1 MPAPQAYITPSVLKW
16 ARQRRSLSV
25 EQAAA
30 KVPTRP
36 EQLASWEHG
45 GSESKPTLRQ
55 AQKLAHILHVPFGY
69 LFLSSP
75 PTQTVLLPDL
85 RTVAD
90 DQRNSF
96 SPDFLDLLNDV
107 LLKQQWIREFREA
120 EGHQR
125 LQFVGRFTL
134 RNSENNIASD
144 MSGVLGINDG
154 FREDAANWE
163 DFLIRLIAHVEN
175 LGVLVLQSGIVKND
189 THRKLSVD
197 EFRGFVI
204 KDELAP
210 LVFINGND
218 SKAAKIFTLIHELA
232 HIWIGQS
239 GISNL
244 DLGNRQ
250 LSTNQNIERFCN
262 RVTAEILVP
271 QSSFQREWQSNTRVS
286 ENLAR
291 LTRIYRVSSLVI
303 LRRALDLE
311 KLTWQKYLV
320 HYQEE
325 KEKYQQREARVESS
339 GGNFYATL
347 GSRNSKQLIR
357 AVLSQALE
365 GRLLYR
371 DAARLL
377 NVKVEKLGRVATEFG
392 VR

>member
-1 MPAPQAYITPSVLKW
+1 MPTQQAYITPSVLEW
-16 ARQRRSLSV
+16 ARLRCSLSI

-30 KVPTRP
+30 KVPARP
-36 EQLASWEHG
+36 EQLASWEHV
-45 GSESKPTLRQ
+45 GSKSKPTFRQ

-75 PTQTVLLPDL
+75 PSQTVLLPDL

-96 SPDFLDLLNDV
+96 SPDFLELLNDV
-107 LLKQQWIREFREA
+107 LLKQHWIREYRET
-120 EGHQR
+120 ESCQR
-125 LQFVGRFTL
+125 LQFVGKFSPRD
-134 RNSENNIASD
+134 RENSIASD
-144 MSGVLGINDG
+144 MSEVLGVNDA
-154 FREDAANWE
+154 FRQEASNWK
-163 DFLIRLIAHVEN
+163 DFLVRLIANVEN
-175 LGVLVLQSGIVKND
+175 LGVLVLRSGIVKND

-218 SKAAKIFTLIHELA
+218 SRAAQIFTLIHELA
-232 HIWIGQS
+232 HLWVGES

-250 LSTNQNIERFCN
+250 LSASQNIEQLCN
-262 RVTAEILVP
+262 RVAAEVLVP
-271 QSSFQREWQSNTRVS
+271 ESSFLQEWHSGTRVS

-311 KLTWQKYLV
+311 KLTWQKYLA
-320 HYQEE
+320 HYQDE
-325 KEKYQQREARVESS
+325 KEKYQRREARVESA

-357 AVLSQALE
+357 AVLSQTLE
-365 GRLLYR
+365 GRLLHR

-377 NVKVEKLGRVATEFG
+377 SVKVEKLGRVATEFD

>member
-1 MPAPQAYITPSVLKW
+1 MPTQQAYITPSVLKW
-16 ARQRRSLSV
+16 ARQRCSLSI

-30 KVPTRP
+30 KVPTSS

-45 GSESKPTLRQ
+45 ESESKPTLRQ

-75 PTQTVLLPDL
+75 PSETVPLPDL

-96 SPDFLDLLNDV
+96 SPDFLELLNDV
-107 LLKQQWIREFREA
+107 LLKQQWIREFRET
-120 EGHQR
+120 ELYQH
-125 LQFVGRFTL
+125 LEFVGRFTSHD
-134 RNSENNIASD
+134 SESNIASD
-144 MSGVLGINDG
+144 MSRVLGINDG
-154 FREDAANWE
+154 FREVATNWK
-163 DFLIRLIAHVEN
+163 DFLARLITNVEN
-175 LGVLVLQSGIVKND
+175 LGVLVLRSGIVKND

-218 SKAAKIFTLIHELA
+218 SRAAQIFTLIHELA
-232 HIWIGQS
+232 HLWIGQS

-250 LSTNQNIERFCN
+250 LSASQNIERFCN
-262 RVTAEILVP
+262 RVAAEVLVP
-271 QSSFQREWQSNTRVS
+271 ESSFQLEWQGNARISD
-286 ENLAR
+286 NLAR
-291 LTRIYRVSSLVI
+291 LIRIYRVSSLVI
-303 LRRALDLE
+303 LRRALDLG
-311 KLTWQKYLV
+311 KLTWPKYLV

-325 KEKYQQREARVESS
+325 KEKYQRRETRAESS

-357 AVLSQALE
+357 AVLSQTFE
-365 GRLLYR
+365 GRLLHR

-377 NVKVEKLGRVATEFG
+377 SVKVEKLGRVAAEFG

>member
-1 MPAPQAYITPSVLKW
+1 MPTQQAYITPSVLKW
-16 ARQRRSLSV
+16 ARQRCSLSV

-75 PTQTVLLPDL
+75 PGQTVLLPDL

-96 SPDFLDLLNDV
+96 SPDFLELLNDV
-107 LLKQQWIREFREA
+107 LLKQQWIREFREV
-120 EGHQR
+120 ETYQR
-125 LQFVGRFTL
+125 LQFVGKFSARDNANT
-134 RNSENNIASD
+134 IANDISVFL
-144 MSGVLGINDG
+144 GVNDD
-154 FREDAANWE
+154 FREEAANWE
-163 DFLIRLIAHVEN
+163 NFLVRLIGNVET
-175 LGVLVLQSGIVKND
+175 LGVLVLRSGIVKND

-218 SKAAKIFTLIHELA
+218 SRAAQIFTLIHELA

-239 GISNL
+239 GISNF

-250 LSTNQNIERFCN
+250 LSANQNIERLCN
-262 RVTAEILVP
+262 RVAAEVLVP
-271 QSSFQREWQSNTRVS
+271 QSSFQREWQSATRIS

-347 GSRNSKQLIR
+347 GSRNSKQLIK

-377 NVKVEKLGRVATEFG
+377 SVKVEKLGRVASEFG